1 MSKVAF
7 ITGATRGIGKSIAL
21 KLASC
26 GYDIAINYR
35 TENDDLTELL
45 NEIKGFNVRCI
56 AVCGDVSDFEAC
68 TNMIKQIISELEKID
83 VLVNNAGITRDMLLM
98 RMKESDFTDVID
110 VNLVGTFNITKN
122 VIPYMMKQKNGRIIN
137 ISSVVGITG
146 NAGQTNYSASKAGI
160 IGFTKSLAKEVGSR
174 NILVN
179 AVAPGFIQTDMTNI
193 LKDEIKQE
201 LIKNIPLKRFGNATD
216 VANIVKFL
224 ASEESS
230 YITGQVINIDGGMVM

>member
-68 TNMIKQIISELEKID
+68 TNMIKQIISEFEKID

-216 VANIVKFL
+216 VANVVKFL

-230 YITGQVINIDGGMVM
+230 YITGQVINVDGGMVM

>member
-1 MSKVAF
+1 MNKVAF
-7 ITGATRGIGKSIAL
+7 VTGATRGIGKSIAL

-68 TNMIKQIISELEKID
+68 TNMIKQIISEFGKID

-179 AVAPGFIQTDMTNI
+179 AVAPGFIQTDMTDI
-193 LKDEIKQE
+193 LKEEIKME

-216 VANIVKFL
+216 VANVVKFL

>member
-1 MSKVAF
+1 MSKIAF
-7 ITGATRGIGKSIAL
+7 VTGATRGIGKSIAL

-68 TNMIKQIISELEKID
+68 TNMIKQIISEFEKID

>member
-45 NEIKGFNVRCI
+45 NEIKGLNVRCI

-68 TNMIKQIISELEKID
+68 TNMIKQIISEFGKIN

-216 VANIVKFL
+216 VANVVKFL

>member
-68 TNMIKQIISELEKID
+68 TNMIKQIISEFEKID

-146 NAGQTNYSASKAGI
+146 NAGQTNYSAFDASNFK
-160 IGFTKSLAKEVGSR
+160 TKLDAEVKEYDQSR
-174 NILVN
+174 S
-179 AVAPGFIQTDMTNI
+179 
-193 LKDEIKQE
+193 
-201 LIKNIPLKRFGNATD
+201 R
-216 VANIVKFL
+216 
-224 ASEESS
+224 S
-230 YITGQVINIDGGMVM
+230 